1 MATISSLGIS
11 GLPLNDLLTNLQKN
25 ENQALAV
32 IQSRQQAAQSKLSA
46 YGKLKDAVS
55 AFQKTADAVGKTDSF
70 GAIAATPGSDA
81 ISATA
86 TSGAIPGQYSIQVD
100 SLATTQTMV
109 FGGRTDRTTDIGT
122 GGTLNITIGGKAQSI
137 DLTGKSTSLDGLVSA
152 INGNPD
158 IGVNATLVNDGSG
171 TPYRLLLTSRQ
182 TGTANAVTS
191 VSVTNNATLDQF
203 LGYDAATNAT
213 NNGNTGFSVQAATD
227 AKAQINGIAIT
238 SSTNTI
244 SNVIDGVTLTLN
256 KTTTTATS
264 LSLTQDNSV
273 AKKAIQDFVKSYNDL
288 LGTIKNLTAYDVGS
302 QTSSALTGDSVARSV
317 QTRMRDAIA
326 GGFDAGQGTNLGQI
340 GITTD
345 PKTGQLQIDDAK
357 LSQALASNNSGVK
370 SLFTSGTGIG
380 TAVSIAADSFVKSD
394 GTLSAATDSL
404 NKTIADIQK
413 QYDATSDRISQ
424 RMDTYRQQFS
434 QLDAMVS
441 QMNSLGSYLTQ
452 QLGALNG
459 TNTKK

>member
-25 ENQALAV
+25 ESQVLTV
-32 IQSRQQAAQSKLSA
+32 IQNRQIAAQSKLSA
-46 YGKLKDAVS
+46 YGKLQGAIS
-55 AFQKTADAVGKTDSF
+55 AFQKTADAVGKTDTF
-70 GAIAATPGSDA
+70 GTIAATPGSDA

-86 TSGAIPGQYSIQVD
+86 TSQAIPGQYSIQVD
-100 SLATTQTMV
+100 SLASTQTMV
-109 FGGRTDRTTDIGT
+109 FGGRADRTTNIGT
-122 GGTLNITIGGKAQSI
+122 DGTLNLTINGKTQSI

-152 INGNPD
+152 INGDPN

-171 TPYRLLLTSRQ
+171 TPYRLLFTSRQ

-203 LGYDAATNAT
+203 LGYDATTNAN
-213 NNGNTGFSVQAATD
+213 NNGNAGFSVQAATD

-244 SNVIDGVTLTLN
+244 NNAIDGVTLTLN

-264 LSLTQDNSV
+264 LSLAQDTSV
-273 AKKAIQDFVKSYNDL
+273 AKKAIQDFVNSYNSL
-288 LGTIKNLTAYDVGS
+288 LGTINSLTAYDVGS

-317 QTRMRDAIA
+317 QTRMRDAVS
-326 GGFDAGQGTNLGQI
+326 GGFDASLGTNLGQI

-370 SLFTSGTGIG
+370 SLFTSATGIG
-380 TAVSIAADSFVKSD
+380 KRVSDTADTFTKS
-394 GTLSAATDSL
+394 GGILTAATDGL
-404 NKTIADIQK
+404 NKTITDIQK
-413 QYDATSDRISQ
+413 QYSETSDRIDQ
-424 RMDTYRQQFS
+424 RMATYRTQFS

-459 TNTKK
+459 TSTKQ

>member
-25 ENQALAV
+25 ESQVLTV
-32 IQSRQQAAQSKLSA
+32 IQNRQIAAQSKLSA
-46 YGKLKDAVS
+46 YGKLKDAIS
-55 AFQKTADAVGKTDSF
+55 AFQKTANALTTAGTF

-86 TSGAIPGQYSIQVD
+86 TSQAIPGQYSIQVD
-100 SLATTQTMV
+100 SLASTQTMV
-109 FGGRTDRTTDIGT
+109 FGGRADRTTNIGT
-122 GGTLNITIGGKAQSI
+122 DGTLNLTINGKTQSI

-152 INGNPD
+152 INGDPN

-171 TPYRLLLTSRQ
+171 TPYRLLFTSRQ

-203 LGYDAATNAT
+203 LGYDATTNAN
-213 NNGNTGFSVQAATD
+213 NNGNAGFSVQAATD

-244 SNVIDGVTLTLN
+244 DNAIDGVTLTLN

-264 LSLTQDNSV
+264 LSLAQDSSV

-288 LGTIKNLTAYDVGS
+288 LGTINTLTAYDVGS

-317 QTRMRDAIA
+317 QTRMRDAVS
-326 GGFDAGQGTNLGQI
+326 GGFDASLGTNLGQI

-345 PKTGQLQIDDAK
+345 PKTGQLQIDDTK

-370 SLFTSGTGIG
+370 SLFTSSTGIG
-380 TAVSIAADSFVKSD
+380 TRVSATADAFTQSG
-394 GTLSAATDSL
+394 GTLTAATDGL
-404 NKTIADIQK
+404 NKTITDIQN
-413 QYDATSDRISQ
+413 QYNATSDRINQ
-424 RMDTYRQQFS
+424 RMDTYRKQFS

-459 TNTKK
+459 TSTKK